1 MKVNYIRSFIKALS
15 DFKKDYSVV
24 CISKSE
30 ERRKAL
36 QQIASFDF
44 KFPTNLVMGFHTK
57 QDFDLTDSDIEFLKD
72 VIPDSSFSDYIHYK
86 GIFYFINYD
95 IKRAVV
101 VDKAKIEFDKIKV
114 FDWAHA
120 ALESFRKNVRVA
132 YDIMENALN
141 EYEESCVYDPN
152 NYTIVKEVSFDISPT
167 FDMNYSLTKDQTKAM
182 HEWQNI
188 HFNKYHKDYA
198 KMRHGGVSPVSIFSV
213 KFESCS
219 IGDWANCICSR
230 CMEAADAEP
239 NEKKKEKLKK
249 RGTYEIFTN
258 L

>member
-15 DFKKDYSVV
+15 DFKKDYSVIHIPKFGE
-24 CISKSE
+24 CKST
-30 ERRKAL
+30 L
-36 QQIASFDF
+36 QQRASFNF
-44 KFPTNLVMGFHTK
+44 EFPTNLVMGLHAK

-72 VIPDSSFSDYIHYK
+72 VIPDDSFSDYIHYK

-101 VDKAKIEFDKIKV
+101 TDKAKIEFDKIKV
-114 FDWAHA
+114 FDWTHA
-120 ALESFRKNVRVA
+120 ALESFGKNVRVA
-132 YDIMENALN
+132 YDLIENALN
-141 EYEESCVYDPN
+141 EYEESCVYDHN
-152 NYTIVKEVSFDISPT
+152 NYTIVKEVPIDISPA

-188 HFNKYHKDYA
+188 HFNKYHKNDA
-198 KMRHGGVSPVSIFSV
+198 KTHRGVSPVSIFSV

-219 IGDWANCICSR
+219 IGDWANCICSK